1 MLAKMAKCWAAS
13 ESKQEHSQMV
23 IKNMLVMSK
32 RQIRLAFVEI
42 CFVNHASGQ
51 LISFLWL

>member
-1 MLAKMAKCWAAS
+1 MAKCWAAS
-13 ESKQEHSQMV
+13 ESKQEHPQMV
-23 IKNMLVMSK
+23 IKNMLVMSE

-51 LISFLWL
+51 LIPFLWL